1 MGWGEHDQGVIHGCE
16 KFFKSGYVAN
26 LMSAWIPSLEGMKE
40 KLEKGAKV
48 ADVGCGKGASTLLMA
63 KAFPNSK
70 FFGFDYHDGSIEA
83 ARESANGEAGA
94 ERAAFE
100 LYRAKYFLGTGYA
113 ILAVFDC
120 LHDMG

>member
-83 ARESANGEAGA
+83 APGIAGRLRGVEPVSFSVSKA
-94 ERAAFE
+94 TH
-100 LYRAKYFLGTGYA
+100 LL
-113 ILAVFDC
+113 
-120 LHDMG
+120 